1 MNPENVGEN
10 IPLRH
15 SHLWRKPLVYEKPVP
30 DSTIC
35 HLQLN

>member
-10 IPLRH
+10 IALRH
-15 SHLWRKPLVYEKPVP
+15 SLLWRKPLKYEKEVLPSEV
-30 DSTIC
+30 C